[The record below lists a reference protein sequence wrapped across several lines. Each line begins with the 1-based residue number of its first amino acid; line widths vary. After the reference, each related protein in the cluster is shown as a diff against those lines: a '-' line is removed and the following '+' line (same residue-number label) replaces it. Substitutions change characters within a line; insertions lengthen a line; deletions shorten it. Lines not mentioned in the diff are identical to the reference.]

1 MLEFTELLTV
11 APANVIEA
19 DIQTLRDAGRSDEDN
34 IDIVHMTAL
43 INYFNRIGDAL
54 GVGLDDMLQVA
65 EDRDRDFADPA
76 AWAAERAAAT
86 STAAGDD

>member
-11 APANVIEA
+11 APSNVLAE
-19 DIQTLRDAGRSDEDN
+19 DIQNLRDVGWSDEDV

-54 GVGLDDMLQVA
+54 GVDLDDMLKVA
-65 EDRDRDFADPA
+65 EDRDRDFVDPA
-76 AWAAERAAAT
+76 AWAKQKQAAA
-86 STAAGDD
+86 SGD

>member
-11 APANVIEA
+11 APANVVAE
-19 DIQTLRDAGRSDEDN
+19 DIQALRDAGWSDEDV

-54 GVGLDDMLQVA
+54 GVDFDDMLQVA
-65 EDRDRDFADPA
+65 EERDRDFVDPA
-76 AWAAERAAAT
+76 AWAAERAAA
-86 STAAGDD
+86 AAAD

>member
-11 APANVIEA
+11 APSNVLAE
-19 DIQTLRDAGRSDEDN
+19 DIQNLRDVGWSDEDV

-54 GVGLDDMLQVA
+54 GVDLDDMLKVA
-65 EDRDRDFADPA
+65 EDRDRDFIDPA
-76 AWAAERAAAT
+76 SWAQQKQAAT
-86 STAAGDD
+86 SGD

>member
-19 DIQTLRDAGRSDEDN
+19 DIQTLRDASRSDEDI

-65 EDRDRDFADPA
+65 EDRDRDFVDPA
-76 AWAAERAAAT
+76 VWAAERAAPT
-86 STAAGDD
+86 STGND

>member
-11 APANVIEA
+11 APANVVAE
-19 DIQTLRDAGRSDEDN
+19 DIQALRDAGWSDEDV

-54 GVGLDDMLQVA
+54 GVDLDDMLQVA
-65 EDRDRDFADPA
+65 EERDRDFVDPA
-76 AWAAERAAAT
+76 AWAAERAAA
-86 STAAGDD
+86 AAAD

>member
-11 APANVIEA
+11 APSNVLAE
-19 DIQTLRDAGRSDEDN
+19 DIQTLRDAGWSDEDI

-54 GVGLDDMLQVA
+54 GVDLDDMLQVA
-65 EDRDRDFADPA
+65 EDRDREFVDPA
-76 AWAAERAAAT
+76 AWAQEQPAP
-86 STAAGDD
+86 AGD